1 MTTTLD
7 LVNMALLDSG
17 IIGQGQTASA
27 EDVNNGYTRMQWMVE
42 QWQRQRYLAFH
53 LINLQ
58 LTSTGQVTPYT
69 IGPGGQF
76 AIGTRPDRLETGN
89 FFRQLVQSSPN
100 QVDYPLE
107 LLESFEDYNRIR
119 LKQLTTFPGYVF
131 YDPAYP
137 LGNLYFWP
145 IPQATIYL
153 MNVLIKCTLIDI
165 ITSAGLTTLLDAVL
179 PNEYFQAIYLSLAE
193 ILRTAYR
200 LPLDPALSGRAKA
213 SREVLRDA
221 AAAIARLRMPVD
233 LIRPGVYNV
242 FSDQIS

>member
-1 MTTTLD
+1 VTTPLD
-7 LVNMALLDSG
+7 IINLALLDSG

-27 EDVNNGYTRMQWMVE
+27 EDTNNAYTRMQWMVE
-42 QWQRQRYLAFH
+42 QWQRQRYLSFH

-58 LTSTGQVTPYT
+58 LASTGQVAPYT

-131 YDPAYP
+131 YDPGYP
-137 LGNLYFWP
+137 LGSLYFWP
-145 IPQATIYL
+145 IPQANIYL

-165 ITSAGLTTLLDAVL
+165 ITSAGLTTVLDATL

>member
-1 MTTTLD
+1 
-7 LVNMALLDSG
+7 MALLDSG
-17 IIGQGQTASA
+17 IIGQGQTASS
-27 EDVNNGYTRMQWMVE
+27 EDVNNGYTRLQWMIQ
-42 QWQRQRYLAFH
+42 QWQRQRYLTFH

-58 LTSTGQVTPYT
+58 LTSTGQTTPYS

-76 AIGTRPDRLETGN
+76 VVGTRPDRLENGC

-107 LLESFEDYNRIR
+107 LLESFEDYNRIV
-119 LKQLTTFPGYVF
+119 LKALATFPGYVF

-145 IPQATIYL
+145 IPQANLYL

-165 ITSAGLTTLLDAVL
+165 ITSAGLQTVLDAVL

-200 LPLDPALSGRAKA
+200 LPLDPALAGRAKA

-221 AAAIARLRMPVD
+221 AAAISRLRMPDD
-233 LIRPGVYNV
+233 LIRPGVYNP
-242 FSDQIS
+242 FSDQIT